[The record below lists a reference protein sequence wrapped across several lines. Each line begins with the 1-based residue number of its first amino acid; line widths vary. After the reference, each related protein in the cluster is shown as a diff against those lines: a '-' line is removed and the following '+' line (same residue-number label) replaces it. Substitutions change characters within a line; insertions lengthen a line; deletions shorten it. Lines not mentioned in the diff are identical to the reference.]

1 MVGRYRSS
9 ILLNDWMETARTQAI
24 LPTGHFDNS
33 QPLIFLPLFSRA
45 APGAEVSQQRHAGR
59 ISCEKQHMKT
69 AHMRG
74 DSRAFAQLAAICDA
88 SKASNRVFFA
98 AVSRHISG
106 ESPRPSPL
114 YAPRGKGQKGHKG
127 GWRSL
132 RCGRHS
138 RQPPC
143 PYASVLGKERTGIDQ
158 SEMLI
163 GAITLCEDF
172 MDGTK

>member
-1 MVGRYRSS
+1 M
-9 ILLNDWMETARTQAI
+9 LNGWLETARTQAI